1 MTKELFKRVNRMVF
15 SVLMVIMGYVF
26 LSLLAYVSKGY
37 ATWATYLQIAAS
49 LATIILSII
58 FYVTKKETNMCAL
71 AMLSSSAITYFILR
85 LVSTTDSS
93 FSYALPVLLIAMAYM
108 NKKYIVIGNIVI
120 IISNILRVVIRLNTI
135 SFTGDNGTSMFVGVF
150 VSFLMAFAS
159 IKSVTLLIKFNTEK
173 LKTIVDSASAQEEAN
188 KKMVSASETII
199 EYFDEAMEMLTA
211 LKNNIES
218 SNFSMKNI
226 ADSTE
231 STAVSIQTQAEM
243 CDEISSKTDIAEKI
257 TSNMIN
263 SSEKVENTIK
273 DIENSVYELKQQAV
287 NVEETSNTTLKKS
300 RSLHKKLQKLKIS
313 STQSS
318 VFRVRQICLL

>member
-1 MTKELFKRVNRMVF
+1 MTKEQFKRVNRMVF

-243 CDEISSKTDIAEKI
+243 CDEISSKTDIA
-257 TSNMIN
+257 
-263 SSEKVENTIK
+263 
-273 DIENSVYELKQQAV
+273 
-287 NVEETSNTTLKKS
+287 
-300 RSLHKKLQKLKIS
+300 
-313 STQSS
+313 
-318 VFRVRQICLL
+318 